1 MKPQIFLLILAGML
15 LSSCGGTLPKVIT
28 EKSYVKQNIP
38 IQEHPKP
45 VMFPPVDWY
54 VVSPKNQEEFMVR
67 IEKDTGTPTY
77 MAISPQ
83 GYENLAVGV
92 ADMRRYILQQKQI
105 IKYYENAIDPPKDA
119 PKEEAK
125 KEEPKK

>member
-1 MKPQIFLLILAGML
+1 ML
-15 LSSCGGTLPKVIT
+15 LSSCGGSTLPTVVT
-28 EKSYVKQNIP
+28 ETNFVKQSIP

-54 VVSPKNQEEFMVR
+54 VVSEKNQLEFMER

-83 GYENLAVGV
+83 GYENLAIGV

-105 IKYYENAIDPPKDA
+105 IRYYEDAIDP
-119 PKEEAK
+119 KEEEEK
-125 KEEPKK
+125 K

>member
-1 MKPQIFLLILAGML
+1 MKPQIFLIILAGML
-15 LSSCGGTLPKVIT
+15 LSNCGGTSVPKVIT

-45 VMFPPVDWY
+45 VLFPPVDWY

-92 ADMRRYILQQKQI
+92 ADMRRYILQQKEI
-105 IKYYENAIDPPKDA
+105 IKYYEDAIDPPK
-119 PKEEAK
+119 EEEK
-125 KEEPKK
+125 KEETKK